1 MKRFFSLAIAVI
13 LIFIL
18 SGCKDV
24 ESRSGD
30 NDIQPVENGV
40 NNQNNEKEEAKDDVV
55 KNETNENELQ
65 ISWFENPPH
74 IFIDKQSGELTGA
87 VYDLLEQKIAPKMN
101 VKLIWDKEGTAIPRQ
116 TSNFEANAKPF
127 AAALLTKSPDRESI
141 SICSDK
147 AFFDS
152 QTAIVVKKDNPLS
165 EIKEIDDI
173 LGLKIG
179 YAEKSFISEFMKD
192 SRVEFDLVSTSN
204 YHETNLKRLMSDRI
218 DAVYAPDKAA
228 FLELMKQMGLED
240 DIKILDLPENKA
252 AFYVVF
258 SKAASNFAEKY
269 NEVVKDM
276 DLEKEYLDM
285 LAKYIDISK
294 L

>member
-30 NDIQPVENGV
+30 NDIQLVENGV